1 MRPRLRSFLA
11 FQVLTALPRAAAA
24 QETDSSRL
32 APVEV
37 APIVVT
43 TTRTAEPAERLPAAV
58 TILEGAS
65 LGDPAPLDGIDGM
78 LGAVPGVYVANRYNF
93 SLDQRL
99 SIRGFGSRANFGSRG
114 VRVLLDGVPQTLP
127 DGQTQFTNVELEDVT
142 RAEILRGA
150 ASALHGNASGG
161 VIALSTATADAARFA
176 QRAGVEAG
184 AFGTLKW
191 YSRTSARRG
200 AWSGAVSI
208 SRLASDGFRAH
219 SETDQRQLSGVV
231 ELAVAPATV
240 AALRFAAADQ
250 PVADNPGALTAAEV
264 QTDRRAAAPNNL
276 AANAGKSVDQQQ
288 ASLQV
293 RHRDAAGEYGAV
305 AYALW
310 REVDNP
316 LATGVRVGL
325 DRAVTGARI
334 DASRRTGMR
343 GAPRVTG
350 GVDLQIMRD
359 ERTNASAGSG
369 ELLVDQQDRV
379 SEVGPF
385 LQLDW
390 SPMPRVLLEVGT
402 RYDRT
407 AFQVTDRLLA
417 DGDDGGRRVLAA
429 WSARGGASLDATAGL
444 RAYASVATAFE
455 TPTTTELGNRPDG
468 AGGLNPELGPQRA
481 LAVELGARG
490 RAGAVEWSAAA
501 FSSWIRDAI
510 IQFEEVGGRAFFR
523 NAGRVRQRGL
533 EGGITARLSLPLL
546 LSVTYTLADYRF
558 TEYAADGVSLDGRRL
573 PGVPVHHAR
582 ARIAFTRGDW
592 STSLEHALS
601 SRVWADDANTIEAAG
616 WGIGVT
622 DARVRWTGRAGGLVV
637 SPFIAIQNLTDRSYV
652 GSVTINGFNG
662 RVFEPAPGRHLVA
675 GIEGRVVV
683 LPDASR

>member
-1 MRPRLRSFLA
+1 MRPRLRPFHPFFLA
-11 FQVLTALPRAAAA
+11 FAALPRAVLA
-24 QETDSSRL
+24 QDIDSARV
-32 APVEV
+32 AVEV

-43 TTRTAEPAERLPAAV
+43 TTRTAEPVERLPAAV

-127 DGQTQFTNVELEDVT
+127 DGQTQFTNVELEDVA
-142 RAEILRGA
+142 RVEVLRGA

-161 VIALSTATADAARFA
+161 VIAFHTSAADAARFA
-176 QRAGVEAG
+176 ARAGLEAG

-191 YSRTSARRG
+191 YSRASMRRG
-200 AWSGAVSI
+200 AWSGAVSV

-219 SETDQRQLSGVV
+219 SGTDQRQLSAFV
-231 ELAVAPATV
+231 ELAVTPATV
-240 AALRFAAADQ
+240 AALRIAAADQ
-250 PVADNPGALTAAEV
+250 PVADNPGALTAAELA
-264 QTDRRAAAPNNL
+264 TDRRAAAPNNL
-276 AANAGKSVDQQQ
+276 AADAGKSVDQQQ
-288 ASLQV
+288 VSLQL

-305 AYALW
+305 VYALG
-310 REVDNP
+310 RDLENP
-316 LATGVRVGL
+316 LATGVLVEL
-325 DRAVTGARI
+325 DRAVTGARL
-334 DASRRTGMR
+334 DLSRRLGVD

-350 GVDLQIMRD
+350 GVDLQLMRD
-359 ERTNASAGSG
+359 QRTNRSAASG
-369 ELLVDQQDRV
+369 ELLVDQEDRV
-379 SEVGPF
+379 REVGPF

-390 SPMPRVLLEVGT
+390 SPVPRTLIQVGT

-407 AFQVTDRLLA
+407 AFEVTDRLLA
-417 DGDDGGRRVLAA
+417 DGDDGGRRILAA
-429 WSARGGASLDATAGL
+429 WSARGGATLDVAPGF
-444 RAYASVATAFE
+444 RAFASVATAFE

-468 AGGLNPELGPQRA
+468 SGGLNPDLGPQRA
-481 LAVELGARG
+481 LAFELGGRG
-490 RAGAVEWSAAA
+490 RSGVVEWSASA

-510 IQFEEVGGRAFFR
+510 IQFEEIGGRAFFR

-533 EGGITARLSLPLL
+533 EGAVAARPSPAFFLSL
-546 LSVTYTLADYRF
+546 TYTLADYRF
-558 TEYAADGVSLDGRRL
+558 TEYVSGGVSLDGGRL

-582 ARIAFTRGDW
+582 ARIAFTRGEW
-592 STSLEHALS
+592 RASLEHALS

-616 WGIGVT
+616 WGMGVT
-622 DARVRWTGRAGGLVV
+622 DARLRWTGNAGGVIV
-637 SPFIAIQNLTDRSYV
+637 SPFVALQNLANRSYI

-675 GIEGRVVV
+675 GVEARVAV
-683 LPDASR
+683 PP